1 MGFIVSNEDNVWIS
15 THYPNLIIDIQNNL
29 IEGEIFINRSYQNIA
44 LQDSYEI
51 KISLLANNTQSIIPK
66 VYEVSTKIFNTAKK
80 YSKEEIDLHI
90 NTNDK
95 SFCLTMYACEKNS
108 FKNGFT
114 FIEFF
119 KNMLEPYL
127 YWQSYY
133 ARYGKAPWSEY
144 AHGNLGYLELYAEN
158 KISLG
163 GLKNNISVKDL
174 SNMIYHYDYKNDK
187 CLCGKAK
194 NMKNCHPLVF
204 NGMKKLRNELF
215 GKK

>member
-66 VYEVSTKIFNTAKK
+66 VYEVSTKISNTAKK

-133 ARYGKAPWSEY
+133 GRYGKAPWGEY
-144 AHGNLGYLELYAEN
+144 AHGNLGYLELYAEDN
-158 KISLG
+158 IGYNELINILG
-163 GLKNNISVKDL
+163 NEEVEK
-174 SNMIYHYDYKNDK
+174 YKH
-187 CLCGKAK
+187 CFRQTTCYCGS
-194 NMKNCHPLVF
+194 
-204 NGMKKLRNELF
+204 GKKLRQCHNQVYQGIQKLKEVS
-215 GKK
+215 